1 LTDVSW
7 GELDYLIIDLPPGT
21 GDAPLTIAQTIPITG
36 ILIVTTPQDVAM
48 NVAVKAIGMFNKLNV
63 PIVGVVE
70 NMSYLRCPHCNEQI
84 YLFGKGGGKK
94 ISEDF
99 GIPFIGEVPLHPG
112 IMESSD
118 VGKPTV
124 ISEPDSVQAQSF
136 TKAAK
141 VIAGRI
147 SVIAAEMKAQEESE
161 SLATEKP
168 KEE

>member
-1 LTDVSW
+1 
-7 GELDYLIIDLPPGT
+7 
-21 GDAPLTIAQTIPITG
+21 
-36 ILIVTTPQDVAM
+36 
-48 NVAVKAIGMFNKLNV
+48 V

-70 NMSYLRCPHCNEQI
+70 NMSYLRCPHCNELI

-99 GIPFIGEVPLHPG
+99 GIPFIGEIPLHPG

-124 ISEPDSVQAQSF
+124 VSEPESVQAQSF

-147 SVIAAEMKAQEESE
+147 SVIAAEMKAQEQSE